1 MATQAEFKTLGNTTN
16 PILPLTAVATSRTSR
31 TDATAANTQAA
42 NESSQMYTSDLTV
55 SRRHLGQEKAI
66 EHVLQRG
73 KVLKVSRRLRTRLEY
88 AILKIRRGW
97 SKYTL
102 QEVESLIQPGCSPRI
117 TARQLQNSSSLQS
130 SPRLNE
136 RKHLKRQASYEL
148 ASPHKHVTESVS
160 SKSDLDL
167 DTDTRLSAS
176 SAPSTPTTRYRARMP
191 SLSQFKDSELFQPAK
206 SLMDIATS
214 KPEPGYMSPYNGSR
228 ASSPVLA
235 QQHPR
240 QSGTHSP
247 YQRPS
252 TPEPLYRD
260 STPARG
266 TLVHS
271 RFSAPTT
278 PTLGIASTF
287 SDDEQEDENGVPS
300 EAQVAR
306 TILMLSSPTRP
317 SPRTLN
323 QNYIMD
329 MHSGSPTH
337 SPLGEWTAP
346 YSPLTSSPLVHFQT
360 VASKTPS
367 PDQTPAI
374 PLPSTPTMNVDEDRA
389 GYSSSPRGSPY
400 QLSRAPRPTYTG
412 LYGLGHGPSSPSP
425 LSSLLIPSSND
436 SLHRIKS
443 HSQCSSPTLK
453 RAVRFAAAATHASEL
468 KLAADSM
475 KEKMS
480 GMSSQGEYNS
490 TADNIYPG
498 SQPGRDDKKEHSPSL
513 FASRYE
519 GDSYSTGFGGNAHN
533 RAMTPPP
540 LSSYSESSS
549 TMNASRS
556 HGMRTPPPSGGNDLD
571 MSLYS
576 LGGMTSSALRRR
588 GSGPLPAEG
597 MTDLTT
603 MIRSR
608 DASSSA
614 SSSSSYRP

>member
-1 MATQAEFKTLGNTTN
+1 
-16 PILPLTAVATSRTSR
+16 
-31 TDATAANTQAA
+31 
-42 NESSQMYTSDLTV
+42 MYISDLTA
-55 SRRHLGQEKAI
+55 SRRHLSQERAI

-136 RKHLKRQASYEL
+136 RKHLKRHASYEHV
-148 ASPHKHVTESVS
+148 SPHKRVTDSVS
-160 SKSDLDL
+160 SQSDLDL
-167 DTDTRLSAS
+167 DTDMPLSAS

-214 KPEPGYMSPYNGSR
+214 KPEPGYISPYNGSR

-235 QQHPR
+235 QQHTHR
-240 QSGTHSP
+240 SGTHSP

-260 STPARG
+260 STPVRD
-266 TLVHS
+266 THVYS

-278 PTLGIASTF
+278 PSLGVAPTF
-287 SDDEQEDENGVPS
+287 GDDEQEDESGVPS

-317 SPRTLN
+317 SPRTLS

-329 MHSGSPTH
+329 MHSESPTH

-367 PDQTPAI
+367 PDQTPT
-374 PLPSTPTMNVDEDRA
+374 LPFPTTPTMNVDEDRA
-389 GYSSSPRGSPY
+389 GFSSSPRVSPY
-400 QLSRAPRPTYTG
+400 QSSRTSRPTYTG
-412 LYGLGHGPSSPSP
+412 LYGLGHEPSSPSP

-443 HSQCSSPTLK
+443 HSRCSSPTLK

-475 KEKMS
+475 KEKIS

-498 SQPGRDDKKEHSPSL
+498 SQPSRDDKKEHSPSP

-519 GDSYSTGFGGNAHN
+519 GDSYSTGFGGSTHN

-571 MSLYS
+571 MNLYS
-576 LGGMTSSALRRR
+576 LDAMASTALRRR
-588 GSGPLPAEG
+588 GSGPLPAE
-597 MTDLTT
+597 DH
-603 MIRSR
+603 IREHR
-608 DASSSA
+608 CNKRKYFRRVCKDVLDDAYGA
-614 SSSSSYRP
+614 ADPEVVL